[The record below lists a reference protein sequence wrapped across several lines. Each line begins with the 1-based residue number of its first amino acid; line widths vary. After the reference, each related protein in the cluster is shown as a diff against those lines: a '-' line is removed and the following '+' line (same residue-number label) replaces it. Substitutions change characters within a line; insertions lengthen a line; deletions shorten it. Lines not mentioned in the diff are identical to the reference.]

1 MAGIDAKRT
10 VLVAFVAA
18 GALAGLAGLLFLA
31 RFGNITVVAGQGFEL
46 KSIAAAVLGG
56 VSINGGSGS
65 VIGALIGAVLVDLI
79 ENSLV
84 RWDVVSEFWR
94 EAVLGF
100 LILSAVT
107 ADALLMRRLNR
118 LRIRRE
124 KAAAPKEVTP

>member
-1 MAGIDAKRT
+1 M
-10 VLVAFVAA
+10 V
-18 GALAGLAGLLFLA
+18 AGL
-31 RFGNITVVAGQGFEL
+31 GFEL

-79 ENSLV
+79 QNSLV
-84 RWDVVSEFWR
+84 RWELVSEFWQ

-100 LILSAVT
+100 LILAAVS

-124 KAAAPKEVTP
+124 KAAAPVAKEATP